1 MPAASLEWLLTD
13 FVQRVPGIDRA
24 VLLTRDGLPAAG
36 SAGLTRED
44 AEQLSAVA
52 SAFHSLS
59 RGVSHQFSAGRVRK
73 TMVDMESATLFVIAA
88 GEGSCLAV
96 LAGSGADLGLVAYE
110 MAVTVKRFR
119 AHLVTP
125 RRLVRHSAQTD

>member
-1 MPAASLEWLLTD
+1 MAAANLEWLLTD
-13 FVQRVPGIDRA
+13 FTQRIPGIDRA
-24 VLLTRDGLPAAG
+24 VLLTRDGLLAAA

-73 TMVDMESATLFVIAA
+73 TMVDMESATLFVTTA

-96 LAGSGADLGLVAYE
+96 LAESSADLGVVAYE
-110 MAVTVKRFR
+110 MAVLVKRFR
-119 AHLVTP
+119 VHMVTP
-125 RRLVRHSAQTD
+125 RRLVGQSAQTG